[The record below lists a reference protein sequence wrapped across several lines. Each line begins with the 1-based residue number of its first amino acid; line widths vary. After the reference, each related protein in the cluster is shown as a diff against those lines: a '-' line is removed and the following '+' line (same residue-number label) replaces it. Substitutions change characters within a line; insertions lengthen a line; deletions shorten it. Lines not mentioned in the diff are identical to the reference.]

1 MAEQKNP
8 ELTSPHGHTKI
19 ATNYRTTINKN
30 TKTYWERSSTTK
42 DINKIKDS
50 RSRCWSSRKQS
61 STPFTETLKTHLQ
74 VGLFTYMHLKLLQS
88 CLTLC
93 HPMDCS
99 LPGSSVHGILQ
110 ERILER
116 VVISSS
122 RGSSHPRDPNCIS
135 YIYLH
140 WQVGSLPLVPPGNN

>member
-74 VGLFTYMHLKLLQS
+74 VGLSFKDYNQLS
-88 CLTLC
+88 EVDIIEI
-93 HPMDCS
+93 PM
-99 LPGSSVHGILQ
+99 L
-110 ERILER
+110 
-116 VVISSS
+116 
-122 RGSSHPRDPNCIS
+122 
-135 YIYLH
+135 YLMT
-140 WQVGSLPLVPPGNN
+140 